1 MKDSYGRQINYL
13 RLSVTDLCN
22 LRCEYCMP
30 KEGVPKSE
38 HQEQLTHEEF
48 VVVVKEFVKLGVD
61 KVRIT
66 GGEPLV
72 KKGII
77 SLLKMI
83 GDIEG
88 INDFA
93 LTTNG
98 ELLNK
103 YASDIKEAG
112 VKRLNI
118 SLDTFDSLKYEQI
131 TRGGNLGTVLEGIE
145 LAKELG
151 FIIKLNTVYMKGIND
166 LEVDEF
172 IEFSIKHNIDVR
184 FIELMPIGEA
194 VKSFDEK
201 FIPLTTIIDRFPNL
215 KEVEREDQSSPATYY
230 RMPGQTSKI
239 GLIRPISCHFC
250 ADCNRVRVTSKG
262 NLKLCLHSQEE
273 VNLREVLR
281 SDEPLDLESLIMNK
295 PEKHL
300 LNEGHYNDKS
310 MNQIGG

>member
-30 KEGVPKSE
+30 KEGITKSD
-38 HQEQLTHEEF
+38 HHEQLTHEEF
-48 VVVVKEFVKLGVD
+48 EIIVKEFVKLGVN

-77 SLLKMI
+77 DLLTKI
-83 GDIEG
+83 GQIEG
-88 INDFA
+88 ITDLA
-93 LTTNG
+93 MTTNG
-98 ELLNK
+98 ELLNT
-103 YASDIKEAG
+103 YARDIKSAG

-118 SLDTFDSLKYEQI
+118 SLDTFDPMKYKRI
-131 TRGGNLGTVLEGIE
+131 TRGGDLATVLEGIE

-151 FIIKLNTVYMKGIND
+151 FVIKLNTVYMKGVND
-166 LEVDEF
+166 DEVDTF

-194 VKSFDEK
+194 VKSFDDK
-201 FIPLTTIIDRFPNL
+201 FIPLTTIIDRFPDL
-215 KEVEREDQSSPATYY
+215 KEVMSEDKSSPATYY
-230 RMPGQTSKI
+230 QMPGQGSKI

-262 NLKLCLHSQEE
+262 NLKLCLHSEEE
-273 VNLREVLR
+273 VNLRELLR
-281 SDEPLDLESLIMNK
+281 SNQELDLRTIIKQK

-300 LNEGHYNDKS
+300 LNEGQYNDKS